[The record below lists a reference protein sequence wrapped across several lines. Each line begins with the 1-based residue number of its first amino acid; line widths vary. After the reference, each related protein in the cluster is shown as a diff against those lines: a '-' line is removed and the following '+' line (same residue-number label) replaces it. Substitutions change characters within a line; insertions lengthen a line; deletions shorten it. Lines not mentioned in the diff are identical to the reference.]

1 MAHPIVYGPAGST
14 YVWSA
19 RLALAEK
26 GVTHELVEVGFGAH
40 REEPHLSRHPFA
52 KVPAFEH
59 DGFALYET
67 QAIMRYVDERFA
79 GAPLQP
85 EDVHEWSRMNQIIGI
100 VDAYAWP
107 SIAGAILF
115 NRMLVPRVLGGSPDE
130 AAIAAALPRA
140 RLCLSEIDRLMADQ
154 SLSRRPPSEPRR
166 FDGGPAAPLL
176 QQCAGRSRADG
187 RAPEIAELAAP
198 DGNPPKLSGDQ
209 AQLGLTQDIV
219 FPTKPQGCP
228 GRFSLHARRVPT
240 GYSPAP

>member
-26 GVTHELVEVGFGAH
+26 GVTHELVEVPLGTH
-40 REEPHLSRHPFA
+40 RQEPHLSRQPFA

-67 QAIMRYVDERFA
+67 QAMMRYVDERFA
-79 GAPLQP
+79 GTPLQP

-100 VDAYAWP
+100 VDAYVWP

-115 NRMLVPRVLGGSPDE
+115 NRVLVPRLLGGAPDE

-140 RLCLSEIDRLMADQ
+140 RPHGGPPVPY
-154 SLSRRPPSEPRR
+154 RRPCQPCR
-166 FDGGPAAPLL
+166 FDGDPAALL
-176 QQCAGRSRADG
+176 LRQCPGRPRANG
-187 RAPEIAELAAP
+187 GAPEIAELGQT
-198 DGNPPKLSGDQ
+198 DGNAAELPGDQ
-209 AQLGLTQDIV
+209 APSVLSWALIRR
-219 FPTKPQGCP
+219 
-228 GRFSLHARRVPT
+228 GRSR
-240 GYSPAP
+240 

>member
-1 MAHPIVYGPAGST
+1 MAHPVVYCPPGST
-14 YVWSA
+14 HVWSA

-26 GVTHELVEVGFGAH
+26 GVTHELVEVPFGAH

-107 SIAGAILF
+107 SIGGTILF
-115 NRMLVPRVLGGSPDE
+115 NRMLVPRFLGSAPDE

-140 RLCLSEIDRLMADQ
+140 RLCLSEFDRLMEDHRFLAGEHISLAD
-154 SLSRRPPSEPRR
+154 LMVI
-166 FDGGPAAPLL
+166 PLL
-176 QQCAGRSRADG
+176 WYFGNLPDG
-187 RAPEIAELAAP
+187 RAPMAEH
-198 DGNPPKLSGDQ
+198 PKLQNWVRQMEARQSF
-209 AQLGLTQDIV
+209 LV
-219 FPTKPQGCP
+219 TKPP
-228 GRFSLHARRVPT
+228 PL
-240 GYSPAP
+240 